1 MKAKIQ
7 KPVSPKP
14 VSIRINPDTRAQ
26 LDFLIER
33 TGLKEPQIIRLA
45 IKRLEELERLAAAPK
60 PARKPGVPGDRSTS
74 MGGKSR

>member
-1 MKAKIQ
+1 MKTPPPRMIVA
-7 KPVSPKP
+7 VRLTSE
-14 VSIRINPDTRAQ
+14 TRAQ

-45 IKRLEELERLAAAPK
+45 IKRLEELERPLAAAAPK